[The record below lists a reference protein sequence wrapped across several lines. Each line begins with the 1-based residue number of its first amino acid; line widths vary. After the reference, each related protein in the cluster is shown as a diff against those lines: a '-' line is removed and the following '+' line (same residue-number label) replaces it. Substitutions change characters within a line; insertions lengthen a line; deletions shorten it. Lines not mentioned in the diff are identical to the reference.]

1 MTTLETLLND
11 PELAGVWNLV
21 PDRSAITFK
30 IPNLWGLLKVKGR
43 FTEFSGDGQLTG
55 KGAVFGR
62 LDIRAASL
70 DTGIGR
76 RDKHL
81 RSADF
86 FDVERF
92 AEISVVV
99 TAVHPTQGPPRGR
112 AADLRAAFTIKGIT
126 APLPLP
132 ATITELDD
140 GSIRIA
146 GAANV
151 DRTQF
156 DLGWN
161 RLGMIGKTATAA
173 AEAIFARA
181 AQ

>member
-1 MTTLETLLND
+1 MTTLDTLLND
-11 PELAGVWNLV
+11 PDLAGVWNVV

-30 IPNLWGLLKVKGR
+30 VGNMWGLLKVKGR
-43 FTEFSGDGQLTG
+43 FTDFSGDGQLTG

-62 LDIRAASL
+62 LDVRAASL
-70 DTGIGR
+70 STGIGR

-92 AEISVVV
+92 PEISVVV
-99 TAVHPTQGPPRGR
+99 TAVEPTQGKR
-112 AADLRAAFTIKGIT
+112 ADLRASCTIKGVT

-132 ATITELDD
+132 VTITELDD
-140 GSIRIA
+140 GSIQISGEA
-146 GAANV
+146 KV
-151 DRTQF
+151 DRSEF

-161 RLGMIGKTATAA
+161 KFGMIGATATAA
-173 AEAIFARA
+173 AQAVFVRA
-181 AQ
+181 P

>member
-11 PELAGVWNLV
+11 ADMAGVWNID

-30 IPNLWGLLKVKGR
+30 IRNMWGLLNVKGR

-62 LDIRAASL
+62 LDIRTASL
-70 DTGIGR
+70 STGIGR

-92 AEISVVV
+92 PEISVVV
-99 TAVHPTQGPPRGR
+99 TAVHPTKGKE
-112 AADLRAAFTIKGIT
+112 ADLRANFTIKGVT

-132 ATITELDD
+132 VAITELTD
-140 GSIRIA
+140 GSIQISGQA
-146 GAANV
+146 KV
-151 DRTQF
+151 DRSQF
-156 DLGWN
+156 DLSWN
-161 RLGMIGKTATAA
+161 KLGMIGKTATAA
-173 AEAIFARA
+173 AEAIFMRA
-181 AQ
+181 PW

>member
-11 PELAGVWNLV
+11 PDMAGVWNIV
-21 PDRSAITFK
+21 PYRSAITFK
-30 IPNLWGLLKVKGR
+30 IKNMWGLLNVKGR
-43 FTEFSGDGQLTG
+43 FTEFNGDGQLTG

-70 DTGIGR
+70 STGIGR

-92 AEISVVV
+92 PEISVVV
-99 TAVHPTQGPPRGR
+99 TAVHPTEGK
-112 AADLRAAFTIKGIT
+112 AADLRANFTIKGIT
-126 APLPLP
+126 APLPLL

-140 GSIRIA
+140 GSIQIS
-146 GAANV
+146 GQTKV
-151 DRTQF
+151 DRPQF
-156 DLGWN
+156 DMSWN
-161 RLGMIGKTATAA
+161 KFGMIGRTATAA
-173 AEAIFARA
+173 AEAIFVRA
-181 AQ
+181 PR